1 MILNLL
7 DYYEVV
13 DKMLA
18 IRCDI
23 TSSNT
28 GPFSGAISVLTK
40 ALNIFILLILCCHH
54 ICEVHI
60 SHFMEELTGEIQ
72 KGQGGV
78 FMSVCRRQGL
88 PSNWQNQDSTGE
100 SSRLAGWLLKLW
112 NSTSI
117 NLVPAM
123 KPGGSKSYCARVFFL
138 HDLAC
143 ILDLLAALE
152 ASFTYNDLPLIRY
165 MAKSLNLLTQ

>member
-7 DYYEVV
+7 DYYEMV

-40 ALNIFILLILCCHH
+40 ALNIFILWILCCHH

-78 FMSVCRRQGL
+78 FMSVSRRQGL
-88 PSNWQNQDSTGE
+88 PSN
-100 SSRLAGWLLKLW
+100 
-112 NSTSI
+112 
-117 NLVPAM
+117 
-123 KPGGSKSYCARVFFL
+123 
-138 HDLAC
+138 
-143 ILDLLAALE
+143 
-152 ASFTYNDLPLIRY
+152 
-165 MAKSLNLLTQ
+165 

>member
-23 TSSNT
+23 
-28 GPFSGAISVLTK
+28 SVLTK
-40 ALNIFILLILCCHH
+40 ALNIFILWILCCHH
-54 ICEVHI
+54 IYEVHI
-60 SHFMEELTGEIQ
+60 SYFMEELTGEIQ

-88 PSNWQNQDSTGE
+88 PSK
-100 SSRLAGWLLKLW
+100 SRFDRRELQVGR
-112 NSTSI
+112 
-117 NLVPAM
+117 M
-123 KPGGSKSYCARVFFL
+123 
-138 HDLAC
+138 
-143 ILDLLAALE
+143 ALE
-152 ASFTYNDLPLIRY
+152 ALEFHFH
-165 MAKSLNLLTQ
+165 

>member
-1 MILNLL
+1 
-7 DYYEVV
+7 
-13 DKMLA
+13 
-18 IRCDI
+18 
-23 TSSNT
+23 
-28 GPFSGAISVLTK
+28 
-40 ALNIFILLILCCHH
+40 
-54 ICEVHI
+54 
-60 SHFMEELTGEIQ
+60 MEELTGEIQ

-123 KPGGSKSYCARVFFL
+123 KPGGSKSYCARFFFSSWSCL
-138 HDLAC
+138 YFRSSCC
-143 ILDLLAALE
+143 IGSEL
-152 ASFTYNDLPLIRY
+152 YI
-165 MAKSLNLLTQ
+165 

>member
-18 IRCDI
+18 ISCDI

-40 ALNIFILLILCCHH
+40 ALNIFILWILCCHH

-88 PSNWQNQDSTGE
+88 QSN
-100 SSRLAGWLLKLW
+100 
-112 NSTSI
+112 
-117 NLVPAM
+117 
-123 KPGGSKSYCARVFFL
+123 
-138 HDLAC
+138 
-143 ILDLLAALE
+143 
-152 ASFTYNDLPLIRY
+152 
-165 MAKSLNLLTQ
+165 